1 MPVPP
6 LIAGFL
12 SYVRDDDA
20 HDGKRISRLAEALQ
34 RGIRF
39 HSGHRAA
46 EVFQD
51 VRSIAWSQPWRR
63 RIAEGLD
70 GALLL
75 FPVVTPSFF
84 NSEACLE
91 LEFGHFPGLRW
102 RSG

>member
-39 HSGHRAA
+39 HSGHRTA

-51 VRSIAWSQPWRR
+51 VRAIAWGQP
-63 RIAEGLD
+63 
-70 GALLL
+70 
-75 FPVVTPSFF
+75 
-84 NSEACLE
+84 
-91 LEFGHFPGLRW
+91 
-102 RSG
+102 